1 MKVVLA
7 PDSFKGS
14 ASAMEV
20 CEAMKQG
27 IREIDPNAEIAMAPM
42 ADGGEGTVAN
52 LVQAYSGQTV
62 AVEVMGPAGKP
73 VTAKYGI
80 LRGAQFGEGL
90 CVVEVAETSGLTLLG
105 EEERNPLVTTTYGF
119 GQLIL
124 DAMDKG
130 CKRFVIGLGGSGT
143 NDGGCGMAMALGYE
157 LLDGAGAPIDL
168 GGGGLAE
175 LAEIRAEKV
184 DPRIF
189 EADFM
194 VACDVKNP
202 LCGTDGASHVFGPQK
217 GASPEDVQILDA
229 NLKHLANII
238 KRDMGSD
245 VLEVPGAGAAGGLGA
260 GTMAFLK
267 GTLREGVKI
276 IADLLELDQKVSDA
290 DLVFTGE
297 GRCDFQTLK
306 GKTPFGVVTVAEEHH
321 VPSIIIAGSVGE
333 GLEPFYDKG
342 VIEIAGIQKEGMT
355 VDYAK
360 VHARELIKEE
370 TRAAFA
376 RFRKEQR

>member
-14 ASAMEV
+14 ASAMDV
-20 CEAMKQG
+20 CEAMKEG
-27 IREIDPNAEIAMAPM
+27 IREIDPNVDIAMAPM
-42 ADGGEGTVAN
+42 ADGGEGTVEN

-90 CVVEVAETSGLTLLG
+90 CVVEVAETSGLTLLRK
-105 EEERNPLVTTTYGF
+105 EERNPMKTTTYGF

-124 DAMDKG
+124 DALDKG

-157 LLDGAGAPIDL
+157 LLDEAGMQIGL
-168 GGGGLAE
+168 GGGSLAD
-175 LAEIRAEKV
+175 LAEIRTEHV

-217 GASPEDVQILDA
+217 GATPEDVQVLDA
-229 NLKHLANII
+229 NLKRLAEVI
-238 KRDMGSD
+238 KRDMGRD

-260 GTMAFLK
+260 GTMAFLN
-267 GTLREGVKI
+267 GTLREGIKI
-276 IADLLELDQKVSDA
+276 ISELLELAQKVSDA

-306 GKTPFGVVTVAEEHH
+306 GKTPFGVVSVAEEYH
-321 VPSIIIAGSVGE
+321 VPSIIVAGSVGE

-342 VIEIAGIQKEGMT
+342 VIEIIGLQKEGMT
-355 VDYAK
+355 IEYAK
-360 VHARELIKEE
+360 KHAQELIKAE
-370 TRAAFA
+370 TKNAFS
-376 RFRKEQR
+376 RFLMKR